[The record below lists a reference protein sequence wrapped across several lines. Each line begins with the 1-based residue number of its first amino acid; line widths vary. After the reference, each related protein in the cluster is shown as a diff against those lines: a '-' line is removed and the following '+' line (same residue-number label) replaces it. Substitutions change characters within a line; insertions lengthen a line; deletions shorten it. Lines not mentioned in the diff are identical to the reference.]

1 MDFSTAMTGSELS
14 KLQSQVDTFNKIVN
28 SGRVAKDSLD
38 KDDFLSILLT
48 QLQHQ
53 DPTEPMDDKE
63 FIAQLAQFSTLE
75 QITNMSSEFS
85 KMSNLI
91 SSSQAMSLLG
101 KSVDIMHGEALI
113 SGMVQEVTGGNF
125 PQIMVNGVYY
135 DFTSVER
142 VKQ

>member
-1 MDFSTAMTGSELS
+1 MDISTTMMGSDLS
-14 KLQSQVDTFNKIVN
+14 RLQSQVETFNKIVN

-53 DPTEPMDDKE
+53 DPTAPMDDKE

-75 QITNMSSEFS
+75 QITNMSTEFS
-85 KMSNLI
+85 KLSNLI
-91 SSSQAMSLLG
+91 SSSQAITLLG
-101 KSVDIMHGEALI
+101 KSVDIMQGETLI
-113 SGMVQEVTGGNF
+113 SGMVQEVTGGDL

-135 DFTSVER
+135 DFNSVER